1 VVPLSQSQKFIELAV
16 HDVRCN
22 VMHYECCLEL
32 VPCNHVVRM
41 LHGEEVIPPCS
52 RGSMEVLGGE
62 SSLDCIKA
70 CPHEQ
75 WKLGLYHS
83 KPYIC
88 IH

>member
-1 VVPLSQSQKFIELAV
+1 
-16 HDVRCN
+16 
-22 VMHYECCLEL
+22 
-32 VPCNHVVRM
+32 
-41 LHGEEVIPPCS
+41 
-52 RGSMEVLGGE
+52 LGGE
-62 SSLDCIKA
+62 SSLDCIRA